1 MKYIILSLI
10 TLFFTAC
17 SPKYQI
23 KTHYIAPTD
32 QAGKNCVKNC
42 EVKRET
48 CQSHCNQ
55 KQNQCLSH
63 AKEEA
68 KQSFSSIMREYEDIM
83 HQYEAQMNRYDG
95 EIASWDRKYTRL
107 EQQFQTYREMCN
119 VAKNKNSYECRRASE
134 VDNELH
140 AIKNIEPTPPPR
152 PNKPKLSEEIRMA
165 QKSCSN
171 QCGCKKDYESC
182 FVSCGGKLTY
192 EKFCVEN
199 CK

>member
-1 MKYIILSLI
+1 MKYILLAI
-10 TLFFTAC
+10 TALLLTAC
-17 SPKYQI
+17 SPKYEI
-23 KTHYIAPTD
+23 KTHYTPPTD
-32 QAGKNCVKNC
+32 KEGRVCIQNC

-55 KQNQCLSH
+55 KQNQCLSQT
-63 AKEEA
+63 KEEV
-68 KQSFSSIMREYEDIM
+68 KKTFPLIMDEYGDIM

-107 EQQFQTYREMCN
+107 EQQFQTYRGMCN
-119 VAKNKNSYECRRASE
+119 TAKNKNSYECRRTAE

-140 AIKNIEPTPPPR
+140 SIKAIEPTPPPR
-152 PNKPKLSEEIRMA
+152 PNKPSLFQEIKKA
-165 QKSCSN
+165 QKACSN
-171 QCGCKKDYESC
+171 KCGCQKSYENC